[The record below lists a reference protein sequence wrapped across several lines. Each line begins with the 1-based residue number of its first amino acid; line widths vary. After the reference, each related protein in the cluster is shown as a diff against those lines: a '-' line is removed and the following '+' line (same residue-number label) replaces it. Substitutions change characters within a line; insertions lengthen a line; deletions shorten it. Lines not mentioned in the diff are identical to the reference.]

1 MIKKKKISL
10 SIGLLSLAL
19 ALVWIGI
26 VISGISSE
34 NEKIRIKE
42 LSGQK
47 ITYFLTDL
55 KKDNASIQDKKY
67 IALVIEDRD
76 GSMQL
81 GGVIDSIPAGITL
94 GISPYNGSMH
104 KNIGLLKENNRS
116 FLVNIPLIEKKDKAK
131 KFDLYSDL
139 SAREISS
146 KIENIYNM
154 TEGSVGFYSRGND
167 KFLDKEKALEA
178 TAKKIY
184 DLESIFL
191 YGIKNK
197 TSILESQEGS
207 SFKIKAFDLELVD
220 DNLNVGLEALEKIA
234 LEQGKA
240 LGIVSFNT
248 NNLKILDYWYSTLAE
263 KNIEII
269 DANSLFARG
278 S

>member
-10 SIGLLSLAL
+10 SIGVLSLAL
-19 ALVWIGI
+19 ALVWVGI

-47 ITYFLTDL
+47 ITYLLTDL
-55 KKDNASIQDKKY
+55 KTDASTKDKKY
-67 IALVIEDRD
+67 IALVIEDRE

-81 GGVIDSIPAGITL
+81 SGVMDSIPAGITL
-94 GISPYNGSMH
+94 GISPYNESMH

-116 FLVNIPLIEKKDKAK
+116 FLVNIPLIEKKGKAK

-139 SAREISS
+139 NAKEISN
-146 KIENIYNM
+146 KIENIHNM

-178 TAKKIY
+178 TVKKIY
-184 DLESIFL
+184 DLESVFL
-191 YGIKNK
+191 YGVKNK
-197 TSILESQEGS
+197 TATLESQEDS

-220 DNLNVGLEALEKIA
+220 DNLKAGLEKLEKIA

-240 LGIVSFNT
+240 LGIVNFNT
-248 NNLKILDYWYSTLAE
+248 NNLKTIHDWYNTLAE

-269 DANSLFARG
+269 DANSVFSRG